1 MSVLSC
7 RFPRS
12 YQLCREATLMLLN
25 DVFER
30 FVQDSPVSVMVRGLL
45 ENTLSPR
52 FLDELFANA
61 AELQYTRTLL
71 FSSVVDLMGLVVN
84 RIQPAVN
91 SAYHARAKTIGV
103 SLKSVY
109 NKLDNLETGI
119 SAAMVGTTAER
130 LETVVTTM
138 GGALPPLL
146 PGYRIKILDGNHLA
160 ATEHRIKELR
170 TIRAGALPGQALVV
184 LDPSLMLVT
193 DVVLCEDGHAQER
206 SLLGQILEIV
216 RAKDVWIDDRNFCTT
231 GFLFGIARRE
241 ACFVVRQH
249 AATLHWE
256 FTGKKRACGRIE
268 TGKVFEQTVRLTNPD
283 TGEVLFARRITV
295 VLDKPTRDGDGE
307 IHILTNLPKKAARAK
322 TVADLYRKRWTIET
336 AFQELEATLDGEIN
350 TLGYPKAALFAFCV
364 ALVSYNLMSV
374 IKAALRTVH
383 GEQVVEEEV
392 SGYHLANEVTRT
404 HDGMMIAIPEDEW
417 VVFHELTPA
426 EMGKVLV
433 GLARNVELE
442 RYPKQPHGP
451 KRPKPEKQSG
461 AKIKHVA
468 TAKILKARHKRTK

>member
-1 MSVLSC
+1 M
-7 RFPRS
+7 
-12 YQLCREATLMLLN
+12 
-25 DVFER
+25 
-30 FVQDSPVSVMVRGLL
+30 
-45 ENTLSPR
+45 
-52 FLDELFANA
+52 
-61 AELQYTRTLL
+61 
-71 FSSVVDLMGLVVN
+71 
-84 RIQPAVN
+84 
-91 SAYHARAKTIGV
+91 

-130 LETVVTTM
+130 LETVVTTRWEPH
-138 GGALPPLL
+138 LPPLL

-170 TIRAGALPGQALVV
+170 TDPRGALPGQALVV

-231 GFLFGIARRE
+231 GFLSADRRRKLLRGWSSTPRRCSLGE
-241 ACFVVRQH
+241 NRQ
-249 AATLHWE
+249 E
-256 FTGKKRACGRIE
+256 RACGRIDS
-268 TGKVFEQTVRLTNPD
+268 GKVFDEAVRSFNPN
-283 TGEVLFARRITV
+283 TQLAVLFARRITV

-307 IHILTNLPKKAARAK
+307 IHILTNLPKRRPGRRRSQICTAGRAGPSRPRSK
-322 TVADLYRKRWTIET
+322 NWRRRSMASST
-336 AFQELEATLDGEIN
+336 ALRCPRRGTASGGVRVVPT
-350 TLGYPKAALFAFCV
+350 
-364 ALVSYNLMSV
+364 SMSV
-374 IKAALRTVH
+374 IEAALRGPDTH

-468 TAKILKARHKRTK
+468 TAKILKARRQGTK